1 MEECPTVQGVKII
14 SNIRTE
20 IGQRG
25 HWPKRALGIGQRGHW
40 ALAKEGIGQ
49 RGHWALGIKLTTVNS
64 QQSNQILGRAR
75 SPSHKKK
82 DFCGM
87 GF

>member
-49 RGHWALGIKLTTVNS
+49 RGHWALGIKLTTTKFWDGLEAHPTRKKIFVGWAS
-64 QQSNQILGRAR
+64 
-75 SPSHKKK
+75 SPS
-82 DFCGM
+82 
-87 GF
+87 